1 MASFRIEEFYPRED
15 GTREMLGSY
24 TIPESEPE
32 KLAALL
38 DVISAEGRRAGGYS
52 KTAVFLDEKPVTL
65 FVDEHD
71 KLNIVH
77 EKGPEH
83 HQLVASPPH
92 AGKTLADHTI
102 SIQESYLQPNGERR
116 TFGLYRVPANDRRKA
131 AAILEVA
138 SARQLRSGGYGDV
151 AVYLDEKPMS
161 ARVDDRGELSLTPV
175 SDR

>member
-1 MASFRIEEFYPRED
+1 MATFRIEEFYPRED

-24 TIPESEPE
+24 SIPDTEPD
-32 KLAALL
+32 KVAALL
-38 DVISAEGRRAGGYS
+38 DVLSAEGRRAGGYP
-52 KTAVFLDEKPVTL
+52 KTAVFLDGTPVTV

-83 HQLVASPPH
+83 HEAVSSSPY
-92 AGKTLADHTI
+92 ANGHTI
-102 SIQESYLQPNGERR
+102 SIHEYYVQPDGERR

-138 SARQLRSGGYGDV
+138 TARQLRSGGYGDV
-151 AVYLDEKPMS
+151 SVYLDDKPVNT
-161 ARVDDRGELSLTPV
+161 RIDDDGELQLTPV
-175 SDR
+175 GGG